1 MSSKQFASILST
13 VPAATA
19 KMPEHIEKIQ
29 DNKKIKKS
37 EELVKIVARIPLS
50 LKEEL
55 REYIRT
61 NKGETESALIIQGLI
76 KLGFKVD
83 NDFTLDRRKLR

>member
-1 MSSKQFASILST
+1 MSSKQFASILNT
-13 VPAATA
+13 VPSATA
-19 KMPEHIEKIQ
+19 KATKQVENNQPT
-29 DNKKIKKS
+29 KKT
-37 EELVKIVARIPLS
+37 EELVKIVARVPLS

-55 REYIRT
+55 KKYIKN

-83 NDFTLDRRKLR
+83 NNFTLDRRKLR